1 MDRITL
7 DGHVRAVWCEP
18 ARIMGHGYLGPWVT
32 FGSTD
37 TTEPNV
43 PSEWVKVVTTVGI
56 DVVDKVVLYSETIV
70 EKGQTD
76 RSNKQ

>member
-1 MDRITL
+1 
-7 DGHVRAVWCEP
+7 
-18 ARIMGHGYLGPWVT
+18 MGHGYLGPWVT
-32 FGSTD
+32 FGSAG
-37 TTEPNV
+37 TTEANV

-56 DVVDKVVLYSETIV
+56 DIVDRTVLYSETIV